1 MFPTTPS
8 LDGTSLSQID
18 EMREKI
24 VERLENSSD
33 NIVTSDVCWSDP
45 HGIDPIEH
53 KTYLDQLAI
62 SVYNKY
68 DVINFSVV
76 ISLRMYL
83 DYVTFL

>member
-24 VERLENSSD
+24 VERLENNSD

-45 HGIDPIEH
+45 NGIDAIEH

-68 DVINFSVV
+68 DVINF
-76 ISLRMYL
+76 LCGYFLGMYL